1 MTKSRGLAVVVSGF
15 ALFLPLAACGGDG
28 GDSGGEGA
36 SPTAAGLAGGLN
48 LSEVCPDTIVVQ
60 EGWQPEAE
68 MGEWYQLLGPGYRLD
83 TGRKRVT
90 GPLVA
95 DGKDTGVKLE
105 IRSGGPA
112 VGFQPVSALMS
123 LDPSIHIGMLAT
135 DEAVEAAGRGQPV
148 TAVAVPLE
156 RSPLAILWDP
166 EQFPQF
172 NTIADIGRTDTK
184 VLYTQGQTYMDYLVG
199 SGILHQSQLDGSY
212 TGAPDLFVGAY
223 RGRAAMQGF
232 ATSEPYLY
240 EHELPQWDKPLRFQL
255 LNDAGWVTYSEM
267 ATVRSAEMAA
277 LAPCLKR
284 LVPIVQ
290 QAQIDFVTQPGPPI
304 AVIVEAAQRYKTG
317 WRYSADLA
325 NYSATAMIDFG
336 IVSNGPDQTLGNIDM
351 KRVQRVIDITA
362 PILDKRGKPVKEGL
376 KPEDLATNEFIDARI
391 SFTHQPG

>member
-1 MTKSRGLAVVVSGF
+1 
-15 ALFLPLAACGGDG
+15 
-28 GDSGGEGA
+28 
-36 SPTAAGLAGGLN
+36 
-48 LSEVCPDTIVVQ
+48 VCPDTIVVQ

-68 MGEWYQLLGPGYRLD
+68 MGEWYQLLGSGYRLD

-90 GPLVA
+90 GPLVVN
-95 DGKDTGVKLE
+95 GKDTGVKLE

-112 VGFQPVSALMS
+112 VGFQPVSALMY
-123 LDPSIHIGMLAT
+123 LDRSIHIGMMAT
-135 DEAVEAAGRGQPV
+135 DEAVEAVGRGQPV
-148 TAVAVPLE
+148 TAVAAPLE

-166 EQFPQF
+166 QQFPQF

-199 SGILHQSQLDGSY
+199 SGILRQSQLDGSY

-240 EHELPQWDKPLRFQL
+240 ERELPQWAKPLRFQL
-255 LNDAGWVTYSEM
+255 LHNAGWVSYSEM

-290 QAQIDFVTQPGPPI
+290 QAEIDFVTRPGPAI

-317 WRYSADLA
+317 WQYSPKLA
-325 NYSATAMIDFG
+325 NHSARAMIDLG

-351 KRVQRVIDITA
+351 KRVQRVIDILT
-362 PILDKRGKPVKEGL
+362 PILDKRGKPVKQGL
-376 KPEDLATNEFIDARI
+376 KPADLATNEFIDAQI
-391 SFTHQPG
+391 SFIRQPG